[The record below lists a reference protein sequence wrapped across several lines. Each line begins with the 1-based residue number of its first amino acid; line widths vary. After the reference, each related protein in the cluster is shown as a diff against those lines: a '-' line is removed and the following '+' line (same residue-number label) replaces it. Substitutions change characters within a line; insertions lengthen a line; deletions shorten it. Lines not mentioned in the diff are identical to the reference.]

1 MQERI
6 SNRKKKGQWKGA
18 AKFVA
23 SVVVFFLL
31 LSFVMLRRAFNLDD
45 VAADFRPTPKLR
57 PSPYQLT
64 DLKLDKRR
72 EVSRI
77 KVPSR
82 FGRLEDVP
90 VPCCLSIQAVGSK
103 RIAVRKLTTAAG
115 PMGRKAEAE
124 RVERLDLARTLVGL
138 ARAVAKHSLVLSALE
153 GVEVE
158 DIAFLFGDRA
168 PGTLRKHLSG
178 WRRWA
183 SYCQGCAVDAGSP
196 TAKELLD
203 FLL

>member
-1 MQERI
+1 
-6 SNRKKKGQWKGA
+6 
-18 AKFVA
+18 
-23 SVVVFFLL
+23 VVVFFLL

-168 PGTLRKHLSG
+168 PGTLRNHLSVG
-178 WRRWA
+178 VGGRAIVR
-183 SYCQGCAVDAGSP
+183 AVPWMLAPLQPRNYLIFS
-196 TAKELLD
+196 
-203 FLL
+203 